1 MNFDMDN
8 KPSITK
14 DGIMVTHQWY
24 VIICCITFIYLLFLA
39 AVVVIG
45 NFMEHLSK
53 IHDHEVDQEVDQE
66 AEDFRITLCTLWFSF
81 CFVAVFLL
89 FFGELIFNAIYPE
102 YSRYE
107 YDQENGKFLYEVA
120 AGYTNSNSGTSVSEG
135 LPWNE
140 CLQELETQYDEIRMR
155 NEWRARAQGPES
167 VLDINLTCRRVQ
179 K

>member
-1 MNFDMDN
+1 MDN

-24 VIICCITFIYLLFLA
+24 VIIWCIIFIYMLFLA
-39 AVVVIG
+39 AVFVIG
-45 NFMEHLSK
+45 TYMEHLSK
-53 IHDHEVDQEVDQE
+53 IHDHEVDQEV
-66 AEDFRITLCTLWFSF
+66 EDFHITLFTFWLAFSF
-81 CFVAVFLL
+81 VAFFLL
-89 FFGELIFNAIYPE
+89 FCGELIFNEIFPE

-120 AGYTNSNSGTSVSEG
+120 AGYTNSNSGISVSEG